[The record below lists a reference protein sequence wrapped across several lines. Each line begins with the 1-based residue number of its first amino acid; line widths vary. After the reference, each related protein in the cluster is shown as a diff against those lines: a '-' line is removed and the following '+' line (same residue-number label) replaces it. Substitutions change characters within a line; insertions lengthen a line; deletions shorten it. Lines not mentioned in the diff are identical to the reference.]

1 MVTKSTLNTVPAS
14 GEIACRYRSNFSD
27 PGLPGTDAEG
37 ILLTCRAI
45 FHASYRYFISP
56 MFHRRSNRGCSTDC
70 NQSSKMKALCIHLLH
85 VSCSLCVFRHFD
97 FRFFGNPVY
106 LLFHTRNLDCRRAV
120 AVPELERMKRFP
132 LDRAI
137 SIGSTNLLMKDIFL
151 EESGKN
157 G

>member
-1 MVTKSTLNTVPAS
+1 MLTKSPLNTVSAS
-14 GEIACRYRSNFSD
+14 GEIACWYRLIFSD
-27 PGLPGTDAEG
+27 PGSPETDAER
-37 ILLTCRAI
+37 ILRTSRAI
-45 FHASYRYFISP
+45 VHASYRYFVSP

-85 VSCSLCVFRHFD
+85 APCSLCIFRHFD
-97 FRFFGNPVY
+97 FSFFGNPVY